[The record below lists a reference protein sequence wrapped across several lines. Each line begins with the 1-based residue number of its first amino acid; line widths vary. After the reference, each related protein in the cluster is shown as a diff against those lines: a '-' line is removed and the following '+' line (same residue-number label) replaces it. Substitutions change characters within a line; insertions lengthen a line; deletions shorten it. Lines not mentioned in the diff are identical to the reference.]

1 MTKKFILLNPLDC
14 KSLVVNTPEEIIEAL
29 EEFGCKAVFSY
40 SNTHDETF
48 IYASADTKEA
58 IEAMVDSV
66 DLDGII
72 VEYTGV
78 FDNIKM

>member
-1 MTKKFILLNPLDC
+1 MSKKFILLNPLDC
-14 KSLVVNTPEEIIEAL
+14 KSLVVNTPAEIVEAL
-29 EEFGCKAVFSY
+29 AEFGCKAVFSY

-58 IEAMVDSV
+58 IEAMVDAV

-72 VEYTGV
+72 LEYSGV